1 MGYTMQRSAI
11 SRLHRI
17 KGQVGAIE
25 NMYLDGKYSCI
36 DMVTQ
41 IQAAR
46 EGLSKVAQL
55 LLSDEAKRC
64 IDKGDLKVLEK
75 VVRNAFKTI

>member
-1 MGYTMQRSAI
+1 MQRPLI

-25 NMYLDGKYSCI
+25 NMYLNGKYSCL

-55 LLSDEAKRC
+55 LLSEEARRC
-64 IDKGDLKVLEK
+64 IDKGDLKKLEK
-75 VVRNAFKTI
+75 IVRNAFKTI